1 MNAGVEPI
9 FWMGNRY
16 ATNLQLV
23 TNDPQEIT
31 EDGFWAVSIT
41 FEGKWTCAKFS
52 EVKQSDFTSDGSEFV
67 TSNFSSSMSQQE
79 FVSYVSNIQEDISN
93 GEVYQANA
101 CRILSATIPS
111 NFSLAPLF
119 SSILENNPAP
129 YASYLRLPGLEIA
142 SASPELFL
150 KREGAKVTSSP
161 IKGTRPSG
169 GSDFGSK
176 DQAENVMIVDLIR
189 NDLGQ
194 ICKDGSIDV
203 PRLLAIE
210 EHPGLDHLVS
220 DVTGELKDVLKW
232 HQVITPLL
240 PPGSVSGAP
249 KSSALRIIAAHESNR
264 GPYCGAI
271 GWIQGDSCELAV
283 AIRSFWKEEQIL
295 KFGTGAGI
303 TWASDPEAE
312 WEETELKAQRLIKI
326 ASGEI
331 S

>member
-41 FEGKWTCAKFS
+41 FEGKWTCAKFAD
-52 EVKQSDFTSDGSEFV
+52 VKQSDFTSDGSEFV

-79 FVSYVSNIQEDISN
+79 YVSYVSCIQEDISN
-93 GEVYQANA
+93 GEVYQTNA

-111 NFSLAPLF
+111 SFSLAPLF

-129 YASYLRLPGLEIA
+129 YASYLRIPGLEMA

-150 KREGAKVTSSP
+150 KRKGRKVTSSP

-220 DVTGELKDVLKW
+220 DVTGELKDDLKW

-249 KSSALRIIAAHESNR
+249 KSSAVRIIAEHESNR

-283 AIRSFWKEEQIL
+283 AIRTFWKEEQIL

-303 TWASDPEAE
+303 TWASDPQAE

>member
-16 ATNLQLV
+16 ASNLQLV
-23 TNDPQEIT
+23 THDPREVT
-31 EDGFWAVSIT
+31 EDGFWAVSIS
-41 FEGKWTCAKFS
+41 FEGQWTCAKFAD
-52 EVKQSDFTSDGSEFV
+52 VKQSDFISEGSEFV
-67 TSNFSSSMSQQE
+67 TNNFSSSMSKAE
-79 FVSYVSNIQEDISN
+79 YVSYVSNIQEDISN

-101 CRILSATIPS
+101 CRILSATISS

-119 SSILENNPAP
+119 ASILENNPAP
-129 YASYLRLPGLEIA
+129 YASYLRIPGLEVA

-150 KREGAKVTSSP
+150 KRKGAKVTSSP

-210 EHPGLDHLVS
+210 EHPGIDHLVS
-220 DVTGELKDVLKW
+220 DVTGELKDDLKW
-232 HQVITPLL
+232 HDVITPLL

-249 KSSALRIIAAHESNR
+249 KSSAVRIIAEHEINR
-264 GPYCGAI
+264 GPYCGAL

-283 AIRSFWKEEQIL
+283 AIRTFWKEEEIL

-303 TWASDPEAE
+303 TWASDPQAE

>member
-9 FWMGNRY
+9 FWMGKRY
-16 ATNLQLV
+16 ATGLQLV
-23 TNDPQEIT
+23 THNPLEIT
-31 EDGFWAVSIT
+31 NDGFWAISIS
-41 FEGKWTCAKFS
+41 FEGEWTCAQFS
-52 EVKQSDFTSDGSEFV
+52 EVREMEFSAQDIECVSSTFDSSISQSEYL
-67 TSNFSSSMSQQE
+67 
-79 FVSYVSNIQEDISN
+79 SYVRSIQENISN
-93 GEVYQANA
+93 GWVYQVNA
-101 CRILSATIPS
+101 CRILSAEVGL
-111 NFSLAPLF
+111 NYSLAPLF

-129 YASYLRLPGLEIA
+129 YSSYLRIPGVEIA

-150 KREGAKVTSSP
+150 RRNGSTVVSSP
-161 IKGTRPSG
+161 IKGTRPTG

-203 PRLLAIE
+203 PRLLAVE
-210 EHPGLDHLVS
+210 THPGLDHLVS
-220 DVTGELKDVLKW
+220 DVTGELKDNLTW
-232 HQVITPLL
+232 NEIITPLL

-249 KSSALRIIAAHESNR
+249 KSSAVKIIAQFEKDR

-271 GWIQGDSCELAV
+271 GWIEGDSCELAV
-283 AIRSFWKEEQIL
+283 AIRTFWKDATTL

-303 TWASDPEAE
+303 TWASDAQSE
-312 WEETELKAQRLIKI
+312 WEETQLKAKRLIQI

>member
-16 ATNLQLV
+16 ASNLQLV
-23 TNDPQEIT
+23 THDPREVT
-31 EDGFWAVSIT
+31 EDGFWAVSIS
-41 FEGKWTCAKFS
+41 FEGQWTCAKFAD
-52 EVKQSDFTSDGSEFV
+52 VKQSDFISEGSEFV
-67 TSNFSSSMSQQE
+67 TNNFSSSMSKAE
-79 FVSYVSNIQEDISN
+79 YVSYVSNIQEDISN

-101 CRILSATIPS
+101 CRILSATISS

-119 SSILENNPAP
+119 ASILENNPAP
-129 YASYLRLPGLEIA
+129 YASYLRIPGLEVA

-150 KREGAKVTSSP
+150 KRKGAKVTSSP

-210 EHPGLDHLVS
+210 EHPGIDHLVS
-220 DVTGELKDVLKW
+220 DVTGELKDDLKW
-232 HQVITPLL
+232 HDVITPLL

-249 KSSALRIIAAHESNR
+249 KSSAVRIIAEHEINR
-264 GPYCGAI
+264 GPYCGAL

-283 AIRSFWKEEQIL
+283 AIRTFWKEGQIL

-303 TWASDPEAE
+303 TWASDPQAE

>member
-79 FVSYVSNIQEDISN
+79 YVSYVSNIQEDISN

-129 YASYLRLPGLEIA
+129 YASYLRIPGLEMA

-210 EHPGLDHLVS
+210 KHPGLDHLVS
-220 DVTGELKDVLKW
+220 DVTGELKDGLKW

-283 AIRSFWKEEQIL
+283 AIRTFWKEEQIL

>member
-41 FEGKWTCAKFS
+41 FEGKWTCAKFAD
-52 EVKQSDFTSDGSEFV
+52 VKQSDFFSEGSEFV
-67 TSNFSSSMSQQE
+67 TSNFSSSMSKAE
-79 FVSYVSNIQEDISN
+79 YVSYVSNIQEDISN

-111 NFSLAPLF
+111 NFSLVPLF
-119 SSILENNPAP
+119 ASILQNNPAP
-129 YASYLRLPGLEIA
+129 YSSYLRIPGLEMA

-150 KREGAKVTSSP
+150 KRKGAKVTSSP

-220 DVTGELKDVLKW
+220 DVTGELKDGLRW
-232 HQVITPLL
+232 HEVITPLL

-249 KSSALRIIAAHESNR
+249 KSSAVQIIAEHESNR

-283 AIRSFWKEEQIL
+283 AIRTFWKEEEIL

-303 TWASDPEAE
+303 TWASDPQAE
-312 WEETELKAQRLIKI
+312 WEETELKAQRLVKI

>member
-79 FVSYVSNIQEDISN
+79 YVSYVSNIQEDISN

-129 YASYLRLPGLEIA
+129 YASYLRLPALEMA

-210 EHPGLDHLVS
+210 KHPGLDHLVS
-220 DVTGELKDVLKW
+220 DVTGELKDGLKW

-249 KSSALRIIAAHESNR
+249 KSSALRIIAAHENNR
-264 GPYCGAI
+264 GPYCGAL

-283 AIRSFWKEEQIL
+283 AIRTFWKEEQIL

-303 TWASDPEAE
+303 TWSSDPEAE

>member
-23 TNDPQEIT
+23 THDPREVT
-31 EDGFWAVSIT
+31 EDGFWAVSIS
-41 FEGKWTCAKFS
+41 FEGQWTCAKFAD
-52 EVKQSDFTSDGSEFV
+52 VTQSNFISAGSEFV
-67 TSNFSSSMSQQE
+67 TNNFSSSMSKAE
-79 FVSYVSNIQEDISN
+79 YISYVSRIQEDISN

-119 SSILENNPAP
+119 SSILQNNPAP
-129 YASYLRLPGLEIA
+129 YASYLRIPGLEMA

-150 KREGAKVTSSP
+150 KRKGAKVTSSP

-210 EHPGLDHLVS
+210 EHPGIDHLVS
-220 DVTGELKDVLKW
+220 DVTGELKDGLNW
-232 HQVITPLL
+232 HEVITPLL

-249 KSSALRIIAAHESNR
+249 KSSAVRIIAEHEINR
-264 GPYCGAI
+264 GPYCGAL

-283 AIRSFWKEEQIL
+283 AIRTFWKEEEIL

-303 TWASDPEAE
+303 TWASDPQAE
-312 WEETELKAQRLIKI
+312 WEETELKAQRLIRI

>member
-23 TNDPQEIT
+23 TNDPQKIT

-220 DVTGELKDVLKW
+220 DVTGELKDDLKW

-283 AIRSFWKEEQIL
+283 AIRTFWKEEEIL

>member
-1 MNAGVEPI
+1 MNAGVQPI
-9 FWMGNRY
+9 FWMGKRY
-16 ATNLQLV
+16 ATGLQLV
-23 TNDPQEIT
+23 THNPLEIT
-31 EDGFWAVSIT
+31 NDGFWAISIS
-41 FEGKWTCAKFS
+41 FEGEWTCAQFS
-52 EVKQSDFTSDGSEFV
+52 EVREMDFPAQDIECVSSTFDSSISQSEYL
-67 TSNFSSSMSQQE
+67 
-79 FVSYVSNIQEDISN
+79 SYVRSIQENISN
-93 GEVYQANA
+93 GWVYQVNA
-101 CRILSATIPS
+101 CRILSAEVGL
-111 NFSLAPLF
+111 NYSLAPLF

-129 YASYLRLPGLEIA
+129 YSSYLRIPGVEIA

-150 KREGAKVTSSP
+150 RRNGSTVVSSP
-161 IKGTRPSG
+161 IKGTRPTG

-203 PRLLAIE
+203 PRLLAVE
-210 EHPGLDHLVS
+210 THPGLDHLVS
-220 DVTGELKDVLKW
+220 DVTGELKDNLTW
-232 HQVITPLL
+232 SEIITPLL

-249 KSSALRIIAAHESNR
+249 KSSAVKIIAQFEKDR

-271 GWIQGDSCELAV
+271 GWIEGDSCELAV
-283 AIRSFWKEEQIL
+283 AIRTFWKDATTL

-303 TWASDPEAE
+303 TWASDAQSE
-312 WEETELKAQRLIKI
+312 WEETQLKAKRLIQI

>member
-16 ATNLQLV
+16 ATNLQVL
-23 TNDPQEIT
+23 THDPREIT
-31 EDGFWAVSIT
+31 DDGFWAVSIS
-41 FEGKWTCAKFS
+41 FEGQWTCAKFS
-52 EVKQSDFTSDGSEFV
+52 DVKQSTFKSDALQLVSDKFT
-67 TSNFSSSMSQQE
+67 SSMSQQE
-79 FVSYVSNIQEDISN
+79 YISYVRSIKEDISN

-101 CRILSATIPS
+101 CRILSTTIPS
-111 NFSLAPLF
+111 DFSLAPLF

-129 YASYLRLPGLEIA
+129 YASYLRIPGLEIA

-150 KREGAKVTSSP
+150 KRNESIVTSSP
-161 IKGTRPSG
+161 IKGTRPTG

-210 EHPGLDHLVS
+210 VHPGLDHLVS
-220 DVTGELKDVLKW
+220 DVTGELKDGLSW
-232 HQVITPLL
+232 HQLITPLL

-249 KSSALRIIAAHESNR
+249 KSSAVRIIAENEHDR

-271 GWIQGDSCELAV
+271 GWIQGDACELAV
-283 AIRSFWKEEQIL
+283 AIRTFWKDKNTL

-303 TWASDPEAE
+303 TWASDPQAE
-312 WEETELKAQRLIKI
+312 WDETELKAERLVKI

-331 S
+331 A

>member
-79 FVSYVSNIQEDISN
+79 YVSYVSNIQEDISN

-210 EHPGLDHLVS
+210 KHPGLDHLVS
-220 DVTGELKDVLKW
+220 DVTGELKDGLKW

-283 AIRSFWKEEQIL
+283 AIRTFWKEEQTL

-303 TWASDPEAE
+303 TWSSDPEAE

>member
-23 TNDPQEIT
+23 THDPREIT
-31 EDGFWAVSIT
+31 ADGFWTVSIS
-41 FEGKWTCAKFS
+41 FEGQWTCAKFS
-52 EVKQSDFTSDGSEFV
+52 DVKQSDFKSDGSELV
-67 TSNFSSSMSQQE
+67 TNKFISSMSQSDYI
-79 FVSYVSNIQEDISN
+79 SYVSSIQEDISN

-101 CRILSATIPS
+101 CRILSTTVSPD
-111 NFSLAPLF
+111 FSLAPLF
-119 SSILENNPAP
+119 SAILENNPAP
-129 YASYLRLPGLEIA
+129 YASFLRLPGLEIA

-150 KREGAKVTSSP
+150 KRSGAKVTSSP

-176 DQAENVMIVDLIR
+176 DQAENIMIVDLIR

-220 DVTGELKDVLKW
+220 DVTGELKDDLDW
-232 HQVITPLL
+232 YQVISPLL

-249 KSSALRIIAAHESNR
+249 KSSAVRIIAEHEINR

-283 AIRSFWKEEQIL
+283 AIRTFWKDGQSL
-295 KFGTGAGI
+295 QFGTGAGI
-303 TWASDPEAE
+303 TWASDPQAE